1 MTWTDLADKSL
12 REGSISREEALSVLN
27 STDAELLEVLAA
39 AFRVRSHFHG
49 NKVRV
54 HVLQNA
60 KSGVCPEDC
69 SFCSQAAQYHS
80 PVPQYGIQTV
90 EELVEGARKAHEMGA
105 VTYCMVTSTRG
116 PSAKEVERICEATR
130 IIKSETP
137 LKVCASLGL
146 LLGDQAS
153 TLRSAGVD
161 RYNHNLETSEE
172 FYPSVCTSH
181 TFQDRLNTIRSAKA
195 AGMEACAGGIVGM
208 GETPEDRVE
217 LALSLRELEVESV
230 PVNFL
235 NARPNTPFE
244 KVPQLSPTDCL
255 RSLAMFRFTN
265 PSADVRAA
273 GGREI
278 CLSHLQPFALY
289 PANSIFTNGYLTTP
303 GQEPSA
309 DWEMIVQ
316 AGFVPV
322 VAGAEGAPATQEKL
336 LID

>member
-1 MTWTDLADKSL
+1 MSWNDLATKSL
-12 REGSISREEALSVLN
+12 NEGSISREEALSVLH
-27 STDAELLEVLAA
+27 SPDSELLEVLAA
-39 AFRVRSHFHG
+39 AYRVRSHFHG

-80 PVPQYGIQTV
+80 PVPQYGMQSV
-90 EELVEGARKAHEMGA
+90 EELVEGARKAHAMGA
-105 VTYCMVTSTRG
+105 ATYCMVTSTRG
-116 PSAKEVERICEATR
+116 PSEKEVEQICEATR
-130 IIKSETP
+130 IIKSEMP

-146 LLGDQAS
+146 LVGEQAE

-161 RYNHNLETSEE
+161 RYNHNLETSEG
-172 FYPSVCTSH
+172 FYPEVCTTH
-181 TFQDRLNTIRSAKA
+181 TFRDRLETIRSARA
-195 AGMEACAGGIVGM
+195 AGMEACAGGIMGM
-208 GETPEDRVE
+208 GETPEDRVD
-217 LALSLRELEVESV
+217 LALALRELEVESV

-244 KVPQLSPTDCL
+244 KVPQLSPNDCL
-255 RSLAMFRFTN
+255 RSLAMFRLVN

-273 GGREI
+273 GGREV
-278 CLSHLQPFALY
+278 CLGHLQPLALY

-309 DWEMIVQ
+309 DWEMITQ
-316 AGFVPV
+316 AGFEPV
-322 VAGAEGAPATQEKL
+322 VAGAEGVQVEFVEN
-336 LID
+336 D

>member
-1 MTWTDLADKSL
+1 MSWYDLATQSL
-12 REGSISREEALSVLN
+12 DEGHISREDALSVLN
-27 STDAELLEVLAA
+27 SSDPELLEVLSAA
-39 AFRVRSHFHG
+39 YRVRSHFHG
-49 NKVRV
+49 NQVRV

-80 PVPQYGIQTV
+80 PVPQYGMQSV

-116 PSAKEVERICEATR
+116 PSSKEVDRICEATR

-146 LLGDQAS
+146 LLGDQAEI
-153 TLRSAGVD
+153 LRSAGVD

-172 FYPSVCTSH
+172 HYPSVCTTH
-181 TFQDRLNTIRSAKA
+181 TFSDRLETIRSAKA
-195 AGMEACAGGIVGM
+195 AGMEACAGGIMGM

-235 NARPNTPFE
+235 NARPNTPLE
-244 KVPQLSPTDCL
+244 SAPQLTPTDCL
-255 RSLAMFRFTN
+255 RSLAMFRFVH

-278 CLSHLQPFALY
+278 CLGHLQPLALY

-303 GQEPSA
+303 GQESSA
-309 DWEMIVQ
+309 DWEMITQ
-316 AGFVPV
+316 AGFEPV
-322 VAGAEGAPATQEKL
+322 VAGAEGVPVGQGVT
-336 LID
+336 D